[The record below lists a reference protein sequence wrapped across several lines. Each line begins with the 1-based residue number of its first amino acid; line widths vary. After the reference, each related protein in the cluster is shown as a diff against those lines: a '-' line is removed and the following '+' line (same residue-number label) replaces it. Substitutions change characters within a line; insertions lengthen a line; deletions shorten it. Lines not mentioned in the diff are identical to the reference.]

1 MDKPEELEHPAVV
14 FMPEISKT
22 HMGGTMIGCTKSHLF
37 VVDDRKVK
45 RLYGGL
51 DAVSERHRHRYEVNP
66 DLIDRIEDAGLIYVG
81 KDDGVGQ
88 RCEIMELTDHPYY
101 VGTHHHPEFK
111 SSPRKAQPP
120 ILRLA

>member
-1 MDKPEELEHPAVV
+1 MRLGAKITP
-14 FMPEISKT
+14 
-22 HMGGTMIGCTKSHLF
+22 F
-37 VVDDRKVK
+37 VVDDCKVK

-81 KDDGVGQ
+81 KDDTGQ

-101 VGTHHHPEFK
+101 VGTQYHPEFK
-111 SSPRKAQPP
+111 SRPGRPRPPFLGLLKAATGQFE
-120 ILRLA
+120 